1 MENFTRMSEAASPEL
16 KDIQTVKI
24 LICYLL
30 YRINKPIDSEQLY
43 DIAVGNY
50 KLLFLSGCHRLSHK
64 K

>member
-43 DIAVGNY
+43 DIACLVNI
-50 KLLFLSGCHRLSHK
+50 FSSGRKISELQLE
-64 K
+64 

>member
-43 DIAVGNY
+43 RYSLAYTLTGLRTIN
-50 KLLFLSGCHRLSHK
+50 
-64 K
+64 

>member
-30 YRINKPIDSEQLY
+30 YRINKPIDSEQLER
-43 DIAVGNY
+43 
-50 KLLFLSGCHRLSHK
+50 KL
-64 K
+64 